1 MTHRRILLIAV
12 AVPLVLSAW
21 LLIASG
27 PLRRLA
33 WASLHSPDRL
43 QALIADPRIRFEPGA
58 EDLARILAAALPR
71 ATETIER
78 AQGRPFKSIALYAFA
93 SRESFAAYG
102 AGTAGPRGTT
112 WVAACL
118 SAPDSAAAVRAG
130 EAHDP

>member
-12 AVPLVLSAW
+12 AVPFVLSAG

-33 WASLHSPDRL
+33 WAPLHSPDRL
-43 QALIADPRIRFEPGA
+43 QALIAGPRIRFEPGA

-71 ATETIER
+71 EIETIER

-112 WVAACL
+112 WGGRVFVSPRIL
-118 SAPDSAAAVRAG
+118 RP
-130 EAHDP
+130 P